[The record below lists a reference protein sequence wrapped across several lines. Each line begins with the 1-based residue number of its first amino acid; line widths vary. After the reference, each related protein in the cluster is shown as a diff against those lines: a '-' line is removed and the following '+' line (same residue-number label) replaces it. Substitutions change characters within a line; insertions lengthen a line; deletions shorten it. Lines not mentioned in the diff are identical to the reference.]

1 MNSPSHTPNSNLK
14 VQTIGPQSWL
24 FWIALIILV
33 PGGLGFLSIL
43 TLLKLPKLPNCDQV
57 QWATASASLRL
68 HCAEMAAQEQTG
80 EGYLEAIEIVNALPM
95 DHPLRPR
102 INQSIEDWA
111 ENMLVLGDMLFEQGK
126 LQEAIATA
134 QNIPSNTTASGL
146 VNNRLERWRALWEK
160 AEGIYEETEALIRK
174 RQWTQAFRK
183 ATRLLEIN
191 NVYWSETRYQELT
204 QLIQTARRDGQTLVE
219 AEDLADLGTV
229 EDLLKAIA
237 LMEKVEKSSYLY
249 GEAQNLIR
257 KVGRQMMEL
266 AQEQLELEDAQGA
279 IAIAAKIPAT
289 AQMEKQVEDFT
300 VLAKA
305 HQLTWSNTV
314 SGLEKAIA
322 GAQQIDIKRP
332 LYGKAQYFISRWQR
346 DIEDV
351 ARLEKARHLASS
363 GGVNDL
369 AKAVAEVSLIS
380 TNAPRYEEAS
390 TLLNTWNAEIQTIED
405 RPYLNRA
412 ESLAIGGT
420 LDDLRSAIREASMIS
435 PGRSLYHQAQD
446 KIDRWQDQ
454 VERIEDRPYLNNAQS
469 LAFAGD
475 ALSLQS
481 AINEARRISP
491 GRALY
496 PQAQEKIRM
505 WTNQLE
511 LLEDRPYLDR
521 ARNYANMGDLSG
533 AIATA
538 GQISPGRAL
547 SGEAND
553 LIDDWQWQLR
563 GRDNLQT
570 AQQIA
575 AKGSPEDLAAAIN
588 RVQQVP
594 WEHPLRQSAEQ
605 EMTRWGQQLLN
616 LAQAR
621 SSYDLPGAIAIAAKI
636 PPSHSLYSSAQ
647 SQITVWEARLA
658 PPIYT
663 PEPAPPEPDAPE
675 SVAPVPG
682 LEVLPISNPN
692 SESER

>member
-1 MNSPSHTPNSNLK
+1 MNSPSHTSNRNFK
-14 VQTIGPQSWL
+14 VQNLGPQSWL
-24 FWIALIILV
+24 FWIALVILV
-33 PGGLGFLSIL
+33 PGGLGFLSML
-43 TLLKLPKLPNCDQV
+43 TLVKLPKLPNCDQV

-68 HCAEMAAQEQTG
+68 HCAELAAQEQTG
-80 EGYLEAIEIVNALPM
+80 EGYLEAIEIVNALPA

-134 QNIPSNTTASGL
+134 QNIPSDTTAAGL
-146 VNNRLERWRALWEK
+146 VNNRLERWRAVWDR
-160 AEGIYEETEALIRK
+160 AENIYEETESLIRK
-174 RQWTQAFRK
+174 RQWTQAFRN
-183 ATRLLEIN
+183 ATRLLDIN
-191 NVYWSETRYQELT
+191 NVYWAETRYQELT
-204 QLIQTARRDGQTLVE
+204 QLIQMARQDGKTLVE
-219 AEDLADLGTV
+219 AEDLAELGTV
-229 EDLLKAIA
+229 EDFLKAIA
-237 LMEKVEKSSYLY
+237 LMEKVQKSSYLY

-266 AQEQLELEDAQGA
+266 AEEELELEDAQGA
-279 IAIAAKIPAT
+279 IAVVQQIPAA
-289 AQMEKQVEDFT
+289 AQMEKEVEDFT
-300 VLAKA
+300 VLARA
-305 HQLTWSNTV
+305 HQSTWNNTV
-314 SGLEKAIA
+314 AGLERAIA
-322 GAQQIDIKRP
+322 QAKQIDIKRP
-332 LYGKAQYFISRWQR
+332 LYGKAQYLISRWQR

-380 TNAPRYEEAS
+380 SNAPRYEEAS
-390 TLLNTWNAEIQTIED
+390 TLLNTWNSEIQTIED

-412 ESLAIGGT
+412 ESLAMGGT
-420 LDDLRSAIREASMIS
+420 LEDLRSAIREASMIS
-435 PGRSLYHQAQD
+435 PGRSLYGQAQD

-454 VERIEDRPYLNNAQS
+454 VERIEDRPYLNNARS

-475 ALSLQS
+475 VLSLQS
-481 AINEARRISP
+481 AINEAQRIAP

-496 PQAQEKIRM
+496 PQAQENIRM
-505 WTNQLE
+505 WRGQLE
-511 LLEDRPYLDR
+511 RLEDRPYLDE
-521 ARNYANMGDLSG
+521 ARNYANAGDLSR

-538 GQISPGRAL
+538 SQIGSGRAL

-553 LIDDWQWQLR
+553 LIEGWRWQLR
-563 GRDNLQT
+563 GRDNLQA

-575 AKGSPEDLAAAIN
+575 AQGSPEDLAAAIN
-588 RVQQVP
+588 RAQQVP

-605 EMTRWGQQLLN
+605 QISRWGQQLLS
-616 LAQAR
+616 LAQGR

-647 SQITVWEARLA
+647 SQIAAWEARLA
-658 PPIYT
+658 PPVYT
-663 PEPAPPEPDAPE
+663 PEPAPPEPDVPE
-675 SVAPVPG
+675 SVVPVPG

-692 SESER
+692 